1 MSTSSNRLFIVDVMP
16 LLYRGHF
23 VFLRNPRIT
32 TTGLNT
38 SALYGFASLLLQIID
53 EQKPTHLV
61 LVLDSETPTFRH
73 EEFAAYK
80 AHRQKAPEDLVA
92 AIPMAVELANALNIP
107 ILRVDGFE
115 ADDVMGTLARQ
126 AEKAGFMTYL
136 ATPDKDA
143 AQLVDARTFLFRP
156 GKANVPPEILG
167 FAEVCTHWGLQ
178 SPAQMVDY
186 LSMVGD
192 ASDNIPGIPGVGEKT
207 AQTLLTDYGSLDA
220 ILERA
225 GEIKGKLGERIAANR
240 ELALIS
246 RRLATIRDDVPIPVT
261 FDELQRQEPDKAAL
275 KAVLTKFELL
285 QIGRRLLGSDFTM
298 ESAESFTQLADT
310 AHSYE
315 IATGAGLDPVIAAL
329 SQAPEWAF
337 AVQTTGVAAWQVRL
351 VGLSFSAS
359 PGTAWFV
366 PVPAD
371 AAAARA
377 VLERF
382 RPLFE
387 KNGPTKIA
395 HNLKFA
401 MTVLRTHG
409 IRLAGPLRDTMLAH
423 AVLDAADR
431 HTLNHLSRQL
441 LNYDPIPIARILGE
455 KGKDLSELEPAA
467 ILDYAAE
474 EADLALQVHRKLL
487 PSVLAEGA
495 IRALEE
501 CEEPLVE
508 VLVDMEEQ
516 GVRIDPE
523 VLREYGREL
532 GRELL
537 DLETRIVESAGGGFN
552 ISSPKQL
559 GDVLF
564 DRLKLDPAATRT
576 ATGQYATGEDV
587 LQKLVGRHPVVE
599 MILEHRVCSKLKSTY
614 VDKLPECINPK
625 TGRIHSTFSQILTE
639 TGRLSSFD
647 PNLQNIPIR
656 TERGRRIRGAFIPR
670 DAGHVLLSADY
681 SQVELRVV
689 AALSGDRGMREAFE
703 RGADVHT
710 ETAARVYG
718 VMAPFVTPEMRS
730 RCKMVNFGIIYG
742 ISAFGLAQRL
752 AISRKQAAD
761 LIDAYFVQ
769 YPGVK
774 EYMDRTIAEA
784 RTRGFVVTALGRRR
798 FLRDIVSRNATS
810 RQAAERNAI
819 NTPVQGTA
827 ADLIKLAMIR
837 IHQALNARKLGAR
850 LVLQV
855 HDELLLDVPRA
866 EEAEVRV
873 LLKES
878 MLHALNLG
886 IPLGVEMKSG
896 ETWLEAH

>member
-1 MSTSSNRLFIVDVMP
+1 
-16 LLYRGHF
+16 
-23 VFLRNPRIT
+23 
-32 TTGLNT
+32 
-38 SALYGFASLLLQIID
+38 
-53 EQKPTHLV
+53 
-61 LVLDSETPTFRH
+61 
-73 EEFAAYK
+73 
-80 AHRQKAPEDLVA
+80 
-92 AIPMAVELANALNIP
+92 
-107 ILRVDGFE
+107 
-115 ADDVMGTLARQ
+115 
-126 AEKAGFMTYL
+126 
-136 ATPDKDA
+136 
-143 AQLVDARTFLFRP
+143 
-156 GKANVPPEILG
+156 
-167 FAEVCTHWGLQ
+167 
-178 SPAQMVDY
+178 
-186 LSMVGD
+186 
-192 ASDNIPGIPGVGEKT
+192 
-207 AQTLLTDYGSLDA
+207 
-220 ILERA
+220 
-225 GEIKGKLGERIAANR
+225 
-240 ELALIS
+240 
-246 RRLATIRDDVPIPVT
+246 
-261 FDELQRQEPDKAAL
+261 
-275 KAVLTKFELL
+275 
-285 QIGRRLLGSDFTM
+285 
-298 ESAESFTQLADT
+298 
-310 AHSYE
+310 
-315 IATGAGLDPVIAAL
+315 
-329 SQAPEWAF
+329 
-337 AVQTTGVAAWQVRL
+337 
-351 VGLSFSAS
+351 
-359 PGTAWFV
+359 
-366 PVPAD
+366 
-371 AAAARA
+371 
-377 VLERF
+377 
-382 RPLFE
+382 
-387 KNGPTKIA
+387 
-395 HNLKFA
+395 
-401 MTVLRTHG
+401 
-409 IRLAGPLRDTMLAH
+409 
-423 AVLDAADR
+423 
-431 HTLNHLSRQL
+431 
-441 LNYDPIPIARILGE
+441 
-455 KGKDLSELEPAA
+455 LEPAA

-703 RGADVHT
+703 RGADIHT

>member
-1 MSTSSNRLFIVDVMP
+1 MTTSTDRLFIVDVMP

-23 VFLRNPRIT
+23 VFMRNPRIT
-32 TTGLNT
+32 TTGVNT
-38 SALYGFASLLLQIID
+38 SALFGFASILLQILD

-61 LVLDSETPTFRH
+61 LVLDSQTPTFRH
-73 EEFAAYK
+73 QEYAAYK

-92 AIPMAVELANALNIP
+92 AIPMAMELAKALNIP
-107 ILRVDGFE
+107 ALRVDGFE
-115 ADDVMGTLARQ
+115 ADDVMGTLARK

-136 ATPDKDA
+136 ATPDKDV
-143 AQLVDARTFLFRP
+143 AQMVDARTFLFRP
-156 GKANVPPEILG
+156 GKANTPPEILG
-167 FAEVCTHWGLQ
+167 VPEVCTHWGIQ
-178 SPAQMVDY
+178 SPARMVDY
-186 LSMVGD
+186 LSLVGD

-207 AQTLLTDYGSLDA
+207 AITLLDTYGSLDA
-220 ILERA
+220 ILEHA
-225 GEIKGKLGERIAANR
+225 AEIKGKLGERVAANR

-246 RRLATIRDDVPIPVT
+246 RRLATIRDDVPLDVP
-261 FDELQRQEPDKAAL
+261 FDALKRQEPDKDAL
-275 KAVLTKFELL
+275 KAVLAKYELL
-285 QIGRRLLGSDFTM
+285 QIGKRLLGGDFTM
-298 ESAESFTQLADT
+298 ETHESFGKLADVP
-310 AHSYE
+310 HDYVL
-315 IATGAGLDPVIAAL
+315 ATGAGVDAVLAAL
-329 SQAPEWAF
+329 RDSGEWAF
-337 AVQTTGVAAWQVRL
+337 AVQTTGVEAWHVGL
-351 VGLSFSAS
+351 VGLSFSAG
-359 PGTAWFV
+359 PGKAWYV
-366 PVPAD
+366 PIPNDPAGSSALLD
-371 AAAARA
+371 
-377 VLERF
+377 RF

-387 KNGPTKIA
+387 KAGPVKIS

-401 MTVLRTHG
+401 MTVLRKHG
-409 IRLAGPLRDTMLAH
+409 IGLAGPLRDTMLGH

-431 HTLNHLSRQL
+431 HTLGHLARQY
-441 LNYDPIPIARILGE
+441 LNYEPIPLARILGE
-455 KGKDLSELEPAA
+455 KGKDLSEVEPAGV
-467 ILDYAAE
+467 LDYAAE
-474 EADLALQVHRKLL
+474 EADLVLQLHRK
-487 PSVLAEGA
+487 VLSCVLSEGA
-495 IRALEE
+495 GRALEE
-501 CEEPLVE
+501 CEEPLVG
-508 VLVDMEEQ
+508 VLVEMEEE
-516 GVRIDPE
+516 GVRVDPE
-523 VLREYGREL
+523 KLHDYGREL

-587 LQKLVGRHPVVE
+587 LQKLVGRHPVIE
-599 MILEHRVCSKLKSTY
+599 MILEHRACSKLKSTY

-625 TGRIHSTFSQILTE
+625 TGRIHTTFSQILTE

-670 DAGHVLLSADY
+670 DADHVLVSADY

-689 AALSGDRGMREAFE
+689 AALSGDKGLREAFE
-703 RGADVHT
+703 RGADIHT

-718 VMAPFVTPEMRS
+718 VMAGLVTSEMRS

-752 AISRKQAAD
+752 GVSRKVAAD
-761 LIDAYFVQ
+761 LIEAYFVQ

-774 EYMDRTIAEA
+774 EYMDRTIVEA
-784 RTRGFVVTALGRRR
+784 RAQGFVRTVLGRRR

-827 ADLIKLAMIR
+827 ADLIKLAMIKV
-837 IHQALNARKLGAR
+837 HQALKSRKLGAR

-866 EEAEVRV
+866 EAGEV
-873 LLKES
+873 KELVTDA
-878 MLHALNLG
+878 MKHALNLG
-886 IPLGVEMKSG
+886 IPLGVEIASG
-896 ETWLEAH
+896 DTWLEAH